1 MESIIVGSDDT
12 PFIYRLPMIRLPCT
26 FQRIFC
32 SLGKCAQQT
41 SKSWRN
47 RGWRRTGNTC
57 LTENVSNLQNCF
69 LSPLVTFY
77 TYSPSNAHDETHYPA
92 HCWRLGLSFCPNFRP
107 AVGTFDL
114 CRVRSKVFNREQNL
128 RNRNHLFSDEINL
141 THPWSLCSSPHWNPA
156 FVKMSIQ
163 SPALLGY

>member
-1 MESIIVGSDDT
+1 MESIIIGSDDT

-32 SLGKCAQQT
+32 SLGKCAQLT

-69 LSPLVTFY
+69 LSPLDTFY

-92 HCWRLGLSFCPNFRP
+92 HCRRLGLSFCPNFRP
-107 AVGTFDL
+107 AVRTFNL
-114 CRVRSKVFNREQNL
+114 CRVRSKVFEENNFWETPIL
-128 RNRNHLFSDEINL
+128 YPTALFIEYIFFKWNQSN
-141 THPWSLCSSPHWNPA
+141 SPLIL
-156 FVKMSIQ
+156 V
-163 SPALLGY
+163 

>member
-1 MESIIVGSDDT
+1 MESIIVGSDDDT
-12 PFIYRLPMIRLPCT
+12 LLICRLPMIRLPCT
-26 FQRIFC
+26 SQRIFY

-69 LSPLVTFY
+69 LSPLDTFY

-92 HCWRLGLSFCPNFRP
+92 HCRRLGLSFCPNFRP

-114 CRVRSKVFNREQNL
+114 CRVRSKVFKENNFWETPIL
-128 RNRNHLFSDEINL
+128 YPTALFLESFFFKWNQ
-141 THPWSLCSSPHWNPA
+141 SNSPLIL
-156 FVKMSIQ
+156 V
-163 SPALLGY
+163 